1 MTSLTADWSCFEE
14 VFSMQLTM
22 AEKREFIERITVLI
36 KDDVLTREDRD
47 AIYRICLVA
56 CSRELARM
64 EEA

>member
-1 MTSLTADWSCFEE
+1 
-14 VFSMQLTM
+14 MQLTM

-56 CSRELARM
+56 CSRELAKLK
-64 EEA
+64 EE